1 VFDSNAITPGTRFMT
16 LLANQLRAGL
26 EAAVT
31 QPGAFQG
38 LKVRPYPPFPSFP
51 PLQFDARPLLYTPLP
66 TCVLFC
72 RVNVFPS
79 LQSVS
84 RLPPFAS

>member
-1 VFDSNAITPGTRFMT
+1 MFDSNAITPGTRFMT

-38 LKVRPYPPFPSFP
+38 LKVRPPPLPFYSLSNQCPPSFVHSP
-51 PLQFDARPLLYTPLP
+51 PNFRA
-66 TCVLFC
+66 VL
-72 RVNVFPS
+72 
-79 LQSVS
+79 
-84 RLPPFAS
+84 